1 MTHDVRKRK
10 DYNLVSFTLDG
21 DKMAQR
27 LRSLGITLQFIFN
40 TTEVGLNQCKPNY
53 RKTELI

>member
-10 DYNLVSFTLDG
+10 DYNLVSFTFGG

-40 TTEVGLNQCKPNY
+40 TTEVGLNQCKTHY
-53 RKTELI
+53 RK